1 VSFVRFQPFEPKYS
15 INNKHNFES
24 TVLYEYFKTNFRSYT
39 LTRKGYVNG
48 DAYGGTAVVG
58 VPRTENGKS
67 YYQCFGNIDYDF
79 DGKYLSLYGRRDG
92 ASVLG
97 TNNKYEFAK
106 GASIGWNVT
115 RESFAMLRG

>member
-1 VSFVRFQPFEPKYS
+1 LNYKYS

-39 LTRKGYVNG
+39 LKLCKWFLRRYSSGWCPSTG
-48 DAYGGTAVVG
+48 
-58 VPRTENGKS
+58 RTERATIS
-67 YYQCFGNIDYDF
+67 VFGNIDYDF
-79 DGKYLSLYGRRDG
+79 DGKYLVSLYGRRDG

-106 GASIGWNVT
+106 ELLLVG
-115 RESFAMLRG
+115 MLLVNLS